1 MNRIRRATIQ
11 TELGTEIQ
19 CAQCK
24 EFWPADG
31 DFFFLKRNAPFLV
44 QGVLPGPSDNR
55 RKEAA
60 VGRKQRGTGR
70 SKRSRLRCA
79 PGSRS
84 NPMSESVRW
93 ALALTYLGSLFS
105 MAAFLIYK
113 RVPGWGWFLAV
124 VCVVVSSTTIHIDA
138 ERGRNDDH
146 QQGSPMTNQNSAAQA
161 AMQEPSRMLTCC
173 ASASNSTLARI
184 WTWRRQFAPRCCP
197 SCAAL

>member
-1 MNRIRRATIQ
+1 
-11 TELGTEIQ
+11 
-19 CAQCK
+19 
-24 EFWPADG
+24 
-31 DFFFLKRNAPFLV
+31 
-44 QGVLPGPSDNR
+44 
-55 RKEAA
+55 
-60 VGRKQRGTGR
+60 
-70 SKRSRLRCA
+70 
-79 PGSRS
+79 
-84 NPMSESVRW
+84 MSESVRW